1 MQIYKS
7 NKIIFAMAALFLLL
21 ACGPNENELKLL
33 VQEESQKLIDAKFS
47 SRATPTPFFF
57 PTPFPTPT
65 PGITEDEVTR
75 IAEKVALDT
84 VTKLD
89 QMSPTP
95 TAILFPTPFPTPTP
109 GVTEDQVTEIAE
121 KTAFDTVT
129 KLEQLKPTPTAMIF
143 PTPFP
148 PPTPGVNFNEIWL
161 RTYPAVFWIEAGSSR
176 GSGWLLEP
184 GYIVTNQH
192 VVGSMSQVVIRQT
205 KLPPFSGVVIATDQ
219 IRDIA
224 LIQYTVREGVVDS
237 RAEPFVLGSINN
249 NNSAS
254 PLMAMG
260 YSGDLGIK
268 SDGAVG
274 SAPAN
279 IGAMAVLIDV
289 GGAVEIV
296 MDAPVDPGDS
306 GGPVLNG
313 SGELVG
319 MVRAGF
325 GTDRGRHIGTNY
337 SVHVDTIRGVIDNL
351 KAGISR

>member
-1 MQIYKS
+1 
-7 NKIIFAMAALFLLL
+7 
-21 ACGPNENELKLL
+21 
-33 VQEESQKLIDAKFS
+33 
-47 SRATPTPFFF
+47 
-57 PTPFPTPT
+57 
-65 PGITEDEVTR
+65 
-75 IAEKVALDT
+75 
-84 VTKLD
+84 
-89 QMSPTP
+89 
-95 TAILFPTPFPTPTP
+95 
-109 GVTEDQVTEIAE
+109 
-121 KTAFDTVT
+121 
-129 KLEQLKPTPTAMIF
+129 MIF

-148 PPTPGVNFNEIWL
+148 TPTPGVNFNEIWL

-192 VVGSMSQVVIRQT
+192 VVGSISQVVIRQT